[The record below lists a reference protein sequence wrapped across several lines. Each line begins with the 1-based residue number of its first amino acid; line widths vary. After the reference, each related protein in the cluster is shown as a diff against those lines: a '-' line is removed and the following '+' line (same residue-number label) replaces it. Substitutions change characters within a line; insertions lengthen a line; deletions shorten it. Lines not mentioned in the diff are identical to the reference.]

1 MSWLAKTFTTHSG
14 RKALAA
20 LTGLGMVLFLIMHLL
35 GNLQIY
41 SSGSGFNDYAKAL
54 HDGPLIVLA
63 DIGLLIAFPL
73 HVLMVIWLAKDNA
86 KARGDQGYK
95 VAGTKQKRGFASVLA
110 SKTTLYGGI
119 LLLFFVVV
127 HVWHFRLQHDAIAH
141 GHFGGGVPAGDLKQ
155 AVIETLKMPHWGILY
170 VVGSLVTGWHLF
182 HGIQAGFRSIGAW
195 HPRYTPIIIKAG
207 AGLSAIIGLGFAA
220 IPVWILLAA

>member
-86 KARGDQGYK
+86 KARGDQAYK
-95 VAGTKQKRGFASVLA
+95 VSGTKQKRGFAAVLA
-110 SKTTLYGGI
+110 SKTTLYGGM

-141 GHFGGGVPAGDLKQ
+141 GTFAPGIAAGDLKA
-155 AVIETLKMPHWGILY
+155 AVIDTLSKPHWGILY
-170 VVGSLVTGWHLF
+170 AVGSLVTGWHLF
-182 HGIQAGFRSIGAW
+182 HGIQAGFRSIGAY

-207 AGLSAIIGLGFAA
+207 AGLSTIIGVGFAA
-220 IPVWILLAA
+220 IPVWILVA